1 LSNRPDA
8 VGALTHELKFSV
20 PAVIAACHC
29 FLTGRAAPSID
40 FLSAQTGWPALAP
53 RFAIP
58 QPLRWLCSALLL
70 AGIMLG
76 GLHADWDF
84 SQISRKAEALYGPL
98 GAGQQRIDDWQQLLA
113 SRQSLGE
120 AEQLKVVNLFFNR
133 QLRYEEDTDLWHQVD
148 YWATPIESLWKGA
161 GDCEDY
167 AIAKYFSLR
176 HLGVSAD
183 KLRITYVKAVRLN
196 RAHMVL
202 TYYSTPNAMP
212 LVLDSLIDAIE
223 PASVR
228 TDLLP
233 VYAFNAEGVWLP
245 GAQGNKKV
253 SDTKR
258 LSRWQDVL
266 KKMQAEGFP
275 LETTQ

>member
-1 LSNRPDA
+1 MA
-8 VGALTHELKFSV
+8 V
-20 PAVIAACHC
+20 
-29 FLTGRAAPSID
+29 
-40 FLSAQTGWPALAP
+40 

-58 QPLRWLCSALLL
+58 RTLRWLGCALLL
-70 AGIMLG
+70 AGVMLG

-84 SQISRKAEALYGPL
+84 STISRKATALYGPL
-98 GAGQQRIDDWQQLLA
+98 GAGQQRIDAWQNLLA
-113 SRQSLGE
+113 TQKQVSE
-120 AEQLKVVNLFFNR
+120 MDKLKVVNLFFNK
-133 QLRYEEDTDLWHQVD
+133 QMRYVEDIDLWGQVD
-148 YWATPIESLWKGA
+148 YWETPIEALWKGA

-176 HLGVSAD
+176 HLGVSSD
-183 KLRITYVKAVRLN
+183 KLRITYVKALRQN

-202 TYYSTPNAMP
+202 TYYATPDAMP
-212 LVLDSLIDAIE
+212 LVLDSLIDPIQ
-223 PASVR
+223 PASQR

-233 VYAFNAEGVWLP
+233 VYSFNAEGLYLP
-245 GAQGNKKV
+245 GAKGNKKV

-275 LETTQ
+275 VETTN